1 MSTREP
7 AAVGLTPAG
16 SVAAADLTIRVGGRR
31 AAQRDLVPILAGI
44 PLFAGLSKRDL
55 RRVAAVSVLRTVPRG
70 SRIVREGEPG
80 RAFYVLL
87 NGTARVVIGGAAVAT
102 LAPGQFFGELS
113 LVDGGPRTATI
124 TAEEE
129 TAVLEL
135 SRAAFTGLL
144 TDQPS
149 IALALLRTLAGRI
162 RALS

>member
-16 SVAAADLTIRVGGRR
+16 SVAAADLTVRVGGRR

-44 PLFAGLSKRDL
+44 PLFADLSKRDL
-55 RRVAAVSVLRTVPRG
+55 RRVAAASVLRTLPRG

-87 NGTARVVIGGAAVAT
+87 NGTARVIIGGATVAT
-102 LAPGQFFGELS
+102 LGPGRFFGELS
-113 LVDGGPRTATI
+113 LIDGGPRTATI

-135 SRAAFTGLL
+135 SRTAFADLL
-144 TDQPS
+144 TSQPS
-149 IALALLRTLAGRI
+149 IALALLRTLAGRV
-162 RALS
+162 RALG